1 MKKITFLFLAF
12 LGLNA
17 SLQAQELETI
27 LLAKEDASKLTEAYL
42 KPATKGLIY
51 SMNNGWYHTAK
62 VHKKFGF
69 DVTIGVS
76 GSFAP
81 SKDKVFDLTKLGLQS
96 TTFTNNTSPTVAGND
111 DEPVSTLTFNG
122 TVQGQ
127 NVSAEF
133 KMAQGEGVD
142 IVPLPVIQV
151 GIGLPFKIEAM
162 ARFVPKVGSDDV
174 KGDLLGIGLKKEI
187 TSWFGPLDKLPLH
200 VSLLAGYTTMNVDY
214 TIGDIDGDIQATN
227 ALTSFKLNSYTVQAI
242 ASINFPIINVYG
254 GVGYNGGNTKSNMT
268 ADSDF
273 IASYTTNTIPSKTV
287 TENLGS
293 NPLSLKSTAGSFNAT
308 AGLRLSMGFF
318 KFFASYTMQEYN
330 SANAGIAFSFR

>member
-1 MKKITFLFLAF
+1 MKKIAILFLAF
-12 LGLNA
+12 LGLNV
-17 SLQAQELETI
+17 SLQGQEIETI

-62 VHKKFGF
+62 VHKKLGF

-76 GSFAP
+76 GSFVP
-81 SKDKVFDLTKLGLQS
+81 SKDEMFDLTKLGLQS
-96 TTFTNNTSPTVAGND
+96 TTFSNNNTATLAGNED
-111 DEPVSTLTFNG
+111 RSVSTLTFNG

-127 NVSAEF
+127 NVSADFE
-133 KMAQGEGVD
+133 MPEGEDVG
-142 IVPLPVIQV
+142 IIPAPIIQV
-151 GIGLPFKIEAM
+151 GVGLPFDLEAM
-162 ARFVPKVGSDDV
+162 LRFSPKVGSDDV
-174 KGDLLGIGLKKEI
+174 KGSLFGLGLKKEI
-187 TSWFGPLDKLPLH
+187 TSWFGPLDNLQLH
-200 VSLLAGYTTMNVDY
+200 VSLLASYTNMNVEYDM
-214 TIGDIDGDIQATN
+214 GDIYGNIEATN
-227 ALTSFKLNSYTVQAI
+227 ALTEFKLNTYTVQAI

-254 GVGYNGGNTKSNMT
+254 GVGYNGGNTKLNMT

-273 IASYTTNTIPSKTV
+273 IASYTTNTIPSATV

-308 AGLRLSMGFF
+308 AGLRLSLGFF
-318 KFFASYTMQEYN
+318 KFFANYTMQEYN